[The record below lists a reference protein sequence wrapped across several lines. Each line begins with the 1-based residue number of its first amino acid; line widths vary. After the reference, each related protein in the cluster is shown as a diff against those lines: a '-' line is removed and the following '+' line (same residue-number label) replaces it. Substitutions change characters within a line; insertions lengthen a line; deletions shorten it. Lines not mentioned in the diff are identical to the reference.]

1 MELDNSVI
9 NLIKAISKVESGGN
23 VNAVGA
29 SGEGGSYQFL
39 PSTWNESAK
48 KYGINVPLEQAT
60 AGQQNAVAYNIVKEW
75 KDKGYNVTQIASMW
89 NAGSGRPNAFKENWR
104 GVNDKGVA
112 YDTPA
117 YVAKVAQEYVN
128 FKNITPA
135 TQSTSG
141 KEYVQDPNNAN
152 ASIIKPEE
160 VNDSDMYITGSDG
173 YTIKNPNYDPNA
185 KENIGFVQNL
195 VQEVSS
201 NFIRAGVTGY
211 NLVVS
216 VPHIWNAVA
225 AYKSGDQTKF
235 LEEVKLAD
243 TSHIEDKVYDAGYL
257 GKVSPTLDPLK
268 QYGDLMTMGSWFLPV
283 PKVGIAG
290 KLATTGTEKMGS
302 IAAAKAVEG
311 LSKESLIMTAKKSM
325 PFFTQGF
332 TYSTGDTLAEGGS
345 VQDAIINGIKTGATT
360 ALIGVGINKLST
372 GLSKSITSKLENEAG
387 KKYDAMIDTLFTANG
402 DPIYTKATEP
412 IWSSIQGGIKGAWK
426 TASKASKTSFTGI
439 PFEDMIFYAIN
450 PHLGIGSFL
459 YKFAKTVVTKG
470 PAAKTFIT
478 SPALQ
483 VSWAEHVLS
492 AVKMSEKII
501 NKIPEINSAGTSVV
515 KRLYKSVV
523 ITATND
529 FFDELNRQ
537 MNIEPIKEVVNPN
550 IDPLTG
556 QIPTE
561 TQVPTTPVQPI
572 TPDVNKGLLPT
583 IPVPTDPI
591 NPPKTATFDLN

>member
-1 MELDNSVI
+1 MAEQLDPKIIS
-9 NLIKAISKVESGGN
+9 LAKAIRSVESGN
-23 VNAVGA
+23 NLGA
-29 SGEGGSYQFL
+29 IGTSGESSSYQFM
-39 PSTWNESAK
+39 PETWKAYAK
-48 KYGINVPLEQAT
+48 EILGDENAPMTL
-60 AGQQNAVAYNIVKEW
+60 QNQNQVAYRKIEAW
-75 KDKGYNVTQIASMW
+75 KKQGFNVGQVASMW
-89 NAGSGRPNAFKENWR
+89 NAGEGRPNAFKENWK

-117 YVAKVAQEYVN
+117 YASKVAKEYAN
-128 FKNITPA
+128 QKKLYSNTTTIPTTTPTTEINT
-135 TQSTSG
+135 TQSYIVG
-141 KEYVQDPNNAN
+141 
-152 ASIIKPEE
+152 PEGI
-160 VNDSDMYITGSDG
+160 S
-173 YTIKNPNYDPNA
+173 IKNPNYDPNA

-243 TSHIEDKVYDAGYL
+243 TSHIEDKVYDAGPL

-332 TYSTGDTLAEGGS
+332 TYSAGDTLSDGGS
-345 VQDAIINGIKTGATT
+345 IQDAIINGIKTGATT

-402 DPIYTKATEP
+402 DPIYTKVTEP
-412 IWSSIQGGIKGAWK
+412 IWSGIQGGIKGAWK

-591 NPPKTATFDLN
+591 NPPKTATFNLNP